1 MLQKRE
7 SWRKWGGEVRSEK
20 GRRHSRKGKGE
31 RKKCCRAISG
41 GRQAPPS
48 VFGRGHFLPAR
59 PPPHFTDRKGE
70 RKWFVGDRSNNGVS
84 DHRSVAWF
92 DGGMRREGAVF
103 QG

>member
-7 SWRKWGGEVRSEK
+7 SWRKWGEGRSEAK
-20 GRRHSRKGKGE
+20 RAVVIRE

-70 RKWFVGDRSNNGVS
+70 RKWFVGGRSNNGVS
-84 DHRSVAWF
+84 DHRSAAWF
-92 DGGMRREGAVF
+92 DGGMRREGAIF

>member
-7 SWRKWGGEVRSEK
+7 SWRKWGEGRSEAK
-20 GRRHSRKGKGE
+20 RAVVIRE

-41 GRQAPPS
+41 GREAPPPS

-70 RKWFVGDRSNNGVS
+70 RKWFVGGRSNNGVS
-84 DHRSVAWF
+84 DHRSVAWL
-92 DGGMRREGAVF
+92 DGGMRREGAIF